1 MDLLKGLKD
10 LDLGKLDD
18 VLEGLGGNEMVQEM
32 AKKFLN
38 DKTLKEIKKAIEKQD
53 FDDVLKN
60 LGSLKDVAKKLDFDD
75 LSKASGNLFD
85 YVDKYKSSI
94 DMNKCQGLF
103 DDLSNAAEKVLKTL
117 SIK

>member
-60 LGSLKDVAKKLDFDD
+60 LGSFD
-75 LSKASGNLFD
+75 
-85 YVDKYKSSI
+85 I
-94 DMNKCQGLF
+94 NKCQGLF
-103 DDLSNAAEKVLKTL
+103 DDLSKAAEKVLKTL
-117 SIK
+117 SKK